1 MIKNI
6 GLLFSRMLVV
16 FIFLYSGINK
26 IFNFAETL
34 NYMNRFHIP
43 QVKILGILA
52 IAVEIIASFL
62 IIIGYK
68 SKYASIVLIG
78 FLIIVTAIFH
88 NVMKEPVQMI
98 NFLKNLALIGALLS
112 IVINGPGALSI
123 DKK

>member
-1 MIKNI
+1 MIKDI
-6 GLLFSRMLVV
+6 GLLFSRVLVV

-26 IFNFAETL
+26 IFNFNDTL
-34 NYMNRFHIP
+34 NYMNSYHIP
-43 QVKILGILA
+43 KVKILGILA
-52 IAVEIIASFL
+52 ITIEIIASYL

-68 SKYASIVLIG
+68 SKYASIALIG

-88 NVMKEPVQMI
+88 NVMREPIQMI

-112 IVINGPGALSI
+112 IAINGPGPISI